1 MKQSHTRINPA
12 IALVLG
18 LGSPF
23 FESLDAKAQEPWA
36 PLNPALAPGI
46 PGGSTSRD
54 SPYRAHA
61 IAESAQAPLNLIKST
76 LPSRQVQKRHVR
88 KKPRKHRP
96 RRRILAWTRAP
107 IPIPISRPREI
118 ASYAFDGSYAGLAA
132 GTQSVELTH
141 QTSSYG
147 ALVRFEPYP
156 DASRHGA
163 AGFWGFAGYNRK
175 FKALVAGLEADFGYA
190 KPPPIQ
196 QKSPYGTLDP
206 RTFGFNASFRARL
219 GLALFD
225 RVMIY
230 GTGGVQLAAIR
241 SQQDANP
248 ATRIYPGWTVGAG
261 IEAFLTP
268 TISVRA
274 EYLRSHFPSPGIDA
288 HTIRAGVAIKF

>member
-1 MKQSHTRINPA
+1 MGTAQSGPCARNPERRNACRYPLSRLREHQTITRTVEPHQGLNSFGKNPKTPCA
-12 IALVLG
+12 EEEVPQA
-18 LGSPF
+18 SASDPR
-23 FESLDAKAQEPWA
+23 LDPGA
-36 PLNPALAPGI
+36 NPPADFP
-46 PGGSTSRD
+46 
-54 SPYRAHA
+54 
-61 IAESAQAPLNLIKST
+61 AEGNCLSHL
-76 LPSRQVQKRHVR
+76 R
-88 KKPRKHRP
+88 RP
-96 RRRILAWTRAP
+96 
-107 IPIPISRPREI
+107 
-118 ASYAFDGSYAGLAA
+118 YAGLAVGA
-132 GTQSVELTH
+132 QSAEPAY

-196 QKSPYGTLDP
+196 QKPPYGTLDP

-225 RVMIY
+225 RLMIY
-230 GTGGVQLAAIR
+230 GTGGLQLAAIQ
-241 SQQDANP
+241 SHQDANL

-261 IEAFLTP
+261 IEALLTP

-274 EYLRSHFPSPGIDA
+274 EYLRSHFPSPGVDA
-288 HTIRAGVAIKF
+288 QTIRAGVAIKF